1 MSCIK
6 FKTQAQKTRAV
17 YDRIYMATLSF
28 ALRTG
33 SGSNG
38 HAKKNGC
45 GGKYTWGSWEDAYE
59 NYESDLWE
67 DELLHIQ
74 DDDAEPARERGTRQV
89 VKCTEANKARRVVGQ
104 RKARKVSCARPR
116 YSYIRGAPG
125 KNTRRGTAKA
135 KSSNSKASTP
145 TMVSIPQTSFG
156 AGFEPAV
163 HLGTYEEMVTPS
175 FFEQVQAL
183 VAKLSGPDSA
193 TSHDMHELRAKQ
205 LMPKAMAS
213 TPTMVSIPQTS
224 FGAGFEPAVHLGT
237 YEEMVTPSFFEQ
249 VQALV
254 AKLSGPDSATSHDM
268 HELRAKQLM
277 PKAQAKK
284 RFSHHPRSMTR
295 NGLSVRQ
302 PMPATRCH

>member
-1 MSCIK
+1 MANKLQSQMK
-6 FKTQAQKTRAV
+6 REFNKQVQAGHARLE
-17 YDRIYMATLSF
+17 RHS
-28 ALRTG
+28 G

-205 LMPKAMAS
+205 LMPKAM
-213 TPTMVSIPQTS
+213 
-224 FGAGFEPAVHLGT
+224 
-237 YEEMVTPSFFEQ
+237 
-249 VQALV
+249 
-254 AKLSGPDSATSHDM
+254 
-268 HELRAKQLM
+268 
-277 PKAQAKK
+277 
-284 RFSHHPRSMTR
+284 
-295 NGLSVRQ
+295 VR
-302 PMPATRCH
+302 